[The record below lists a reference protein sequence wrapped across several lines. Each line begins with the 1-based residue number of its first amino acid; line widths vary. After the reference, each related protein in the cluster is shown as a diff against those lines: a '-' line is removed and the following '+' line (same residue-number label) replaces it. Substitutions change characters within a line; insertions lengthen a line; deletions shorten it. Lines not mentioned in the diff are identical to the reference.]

1 MSGRVAIT
9 TYKAMDKSNNRP
21 VMITELQ
28 KNERSAA
35 FLKEMEWH
43 KDCNSNCILQYYGCC
58 EHNDNYWVVNLS
70 VIKVVAYNGGL

>member
-35 FLKEMEWH
+35 FLKEMEWR
-43 KDCNSNCILQYYGCC
+43 KDCNSNCILQYYDYC

-70 VIKVVAYNGGL
+70 VIKGVAYNGGL

>member
-1 MSGRVAIT
+1 MAIT

-35 FLKEMEWH
+35 FLKEMEWR
-43 KDCNSNCILQYYGCC
+43 ILQYYGYC
-58 EHNDNYWVVNLS
+58 EHNDNYWVVIVR
-70 VIKVVAYNGGL
+70 VIKAVVYYGRL